1 LRPPQVELDA
11 TKTSPV
17 IQTLYKAT
25 RETKEQPIIDRLEEA
40 KKLIEGGTDLKATDD
55 KGRTALHWAVFGS
68 SYALK
73 PKVWWNTKKLRMS
86 GDARHRDRKRTRIHQ
101 VDSSDR
107 SAYRPG
113 TRLGSDG
120 LAVLGNGNRISGC
133 RTSERAAEGIECNG
147 G

>member
-73 PKVWWNTKKLRMS
+73 PKVLVEYEEVADERRRTTSRPKTHADTPS
-86 GDARHRDRKRTRIHQ
+86 GLI
-101 VDSSDR
+101 
-107 SAYRPG
+107 
-113 TRLGSDG
+113 GSI
-120 LAVLGNGNRISGC
+120 RISTGNATGFR
-133 RTSERAAEGIECNG
+133 RTCCSRERQPDIWM
-147 G
+147 